1 VTLNILLVQDDP
13 TEANSVQ
20 DALVN
25 SSDGP
30 FQVEWMRTAE
40 QGLERLLR
48 TAEEPGRA
56 KHGIAAILLD
66 LALPN
71 SSGTETFDRFL
82 AAAPQC
88 PILVLC
94 SGSDEET
101 AKEAVKRGAQDYLL
115 KGHLDAYLLPKA
127 LCNMIKRATNAEAL
141 FEEQERARVT
151 LNSIG
156 DAVMTSDVWGR
167 VTYLNSV
174 ANELTGWS
182 GDEAKGRPLEEVF
195 RIVDATTREPTPNPM
210 LMAIAQNE
218 TVGLTPN
225 CLLVRRDGVEFSI
238 EDSAAPIHDR
248 RGTVTGAVMVFRDVT
263 TSQALSRRMAYL
275 AQHDGLTNLPN
286 RTLLNDRLDQAISL
300 ADRHGGQLALLYLD
314 LDRFKHVNDSLGH
327 AIGDRLL
334 QSVGERLTHCVRRTD
349 TVSRQG
355 GDEFVVLLADI
366 AHAPDAGISAA
377 KILEALRAPHVIGEH
392 SLHATASIGIATYPG
407 DGTDPE
413 ILHRNADSAM
423 YHAKKEGRDNYQFFT
438 DDMNTLAV
446 ERQSVEAGLRTAL
459 ERQEFEL
466 RYQPKIS
473 IATGAIVGVEAL
485 VRWRHP
491 QRGLMT
497 PAEFIPIAEETGLI
511 VPMGRWILR
520 EACRQARAWQD
531 AGLPPLS
538 VAINVSA
545 VELRG
550 TDFVAGVQAILAET
564 GLDPR
569 YLELELTETFLMLDT
584 VATVDVLRALKALGV
599 SLALDDFGTG
609 YSSLSNLQKFPINTL
624 KIDRSFVRDMTT
636 DAGDA
641 SIVEA
646 VLAMGRSLKMNVVA
660 EGIEARHQ
668 LAYLRQHQCPQGQ
681 GFYFSRP
688 VAATEFGSLVEF
700 NAARIEQALV
710 NAPPS
715 RLSSPLRST

>member
-1 VTLNILLVQDDP
+1 MTLNILLVQDDP
-13 TEANSVQ
+13 AEANSVQ

-48 TAEEPGRA
+48 TAENPGRT

-66 LALPN
+66 LALPD

-127 LCNMIKRATNAEAL
+127 LCNMIKRATIAEAL

-156 DAVMTSDVWGR
+156 DAVMTSDVWGG

-174 ANELTGWS
+174 AQELTGWS
-182 GDEAKGRPLEEVF
+182 GEEAKGRSLEEVF
-195 RIVDATTREPTPNPM
+195 RIVDAGTRELTPNPM

-286 RTLLNDRLDQAISL
+286 RALLRDRLEQAMSL
-300 ADRHGGQLALLYLD
+300 AERRGRQLALLYLD

-355 GDEFVVLLADI
+355 GDEFVILLSDI
-366 AHAPDAGISAA
+366 AHAPDAAISAA
-377 KILEALRAPHVIGEH
+377 KILEALREPHVISEH
-392 SLHATASIGIATYPG
+392 TLHATASIGIATYPG
-407 DGTDPE
+407 EGTDSE
-413 ILHRNADSAM
+413 TLHKNADFAM
-423 YHAKKEGRDNYQFFT
+423 YHAKTKGRDNYQFFT
-438 DDMNTLAV
+438 DDMNTLAI
-446 ERQSVEAGLRTAL
+446 ERQFVEAGLRLAL
-459 ERQEFEL
+459 ERQELEL
-466 RYQPKIS
+466 RYQPKVS
-473 IATGAIVGVEAL
+473 IATGEIIGVEAL

-491 QRGLMT
+491 HRGLMN
-497 PAEFIPIAEETGLI
+497 PAEFISNAEETGLI
-511 VPMGRWILR
+511 VPIGQWVLR

-531 AGLPPLS
+531 AGLPPLC

-545 VELRG
+545 VELRCP
-550 TDFVAGVQAILAET
+550 DFVAGVRAALAES
-564 GLDPR
+564 GLDPSH
-569 YLELELTETFLMLDT
+569 LELELTETFLMLDSSG
-584 VATVDVLRALKALGV
+584 TVDVLRALKELGV

-609 YSSLSNLQKFPINTL
+609 YSSLSYLQKFPIDTL
-624 KIDRSFVRDMTT
+624 KIDKSFVRDMTT
-636 DAGDA
+636 DTGDA
-641 SIVEA
+641 GIVDA
-646 VLAMGRSLKMNVVA
+646 VLGMGKCLNMNVVA
-660 EGIEARHQ
+660 EGIESRHQ
-668 LAYLRQHQCPQGQ
+668 LAFLRLHQCPQGQ

-688 VAATEFGSLVEF
+688 VAAAEFGNMVELG
-700 NAARIEQALV
+700 AAR
-710 NAPPS
+710 NPAPGRASS
-715 RLSSPLRST
+715 RPL

>member
-1 VTLNILLVQDDP
+1 
-13 TEANSVQ
+13 VQ

-30 FQVEWMRTAE
+30 FLVEWVRTCA
-40 QGLERLLR
+40 QGLDRLLHDSETPR
-48 TAEEPGRA
+48 QASHR
-56 KHGIAAILLD
+56 IVAILLD
-66 LALPN
+66 LVLPD
-71 SSGTETFDRFL
+71 SSGIETFDRFL

-94 SGSDEET
+94 SESDEVK
-101 AKEAVKRGAQDYLL
+101 AKLAIKRGAQDYLL

-141 FEEQERARVT
+141 FDEQERARVT

-156 DAVMTSDVWGR
+156 DAVMTTDVWGR

-174 ANELTGWS
+174 AHELTGWS
-182 GDEAKGRPLEEVF
+182 DEEAKGRSLVDVF
-195 RIVDATTREPTPNPM
+195 RIVDATTHEPVPNPM
-210 LMAIAQNE
+210 IMAIAENK

-286 RTLLNDRLDQAISL
+286 RTLLSDRLEQAISL
-300 ADRHGGQLALLYLD
+300 ADRHGRQLALLYLD
-314 LDRFKHVNDSLGH
+314 LDRFKHINDSLGH

-334 QSVGERLTHCVRRTD
+334 QSVGERLTHCVRRID

-355 GDEFVVLLADI
+355 GDEFVVLLSDI

-377 KILEALRAPHVIGEH
+377 KILEALRAPHVINEH

-423 YHAKKEGRDNYQFFT
+423 YHAKKNGRDNYQFFT
-438 DDMNTLAV
+438 ADMNSLAV

-459 ERQEFEL
+459 EKQEFEL

-491 QRGLMT
+491 QRALMA
-497 PAEFIPIAEETGLI
+497 PAEFIPVAEETVLI
-511 VPMGRWILR
+511 VPLGRWVLL
-520 EACRQARAWQD
+520 EACRQACAWRD
-531 AGLPPLS
+531 AGLAPLRI
-538 VAINVSA
+538 AINVSA
-545 VELRG
+545 VELRC

-564 GLDPR
+564 GLDPC
-569 YLELELTETFLMLDT
+569 YLELELTESFLMLDT

-599 SLALDDFGTG
+599 RLALDDFGTG
-609 YSSLSNLQKFPINTL
+609 YSSLSCLQKFPIDTL
-624 KIDRSFVRDMTT
+624 KIDQSFVRDMTT

-646 VLAMGRSLKMNVVA
+646 LLGMGKSLGMNVVA
-660 EGIEARHQ
+660 EGVETQQQ
-668 LAYLRQHQCPQGQ
+668 LAFLRQHRCPEGQ

-688 VAATEFGSLVEF
+688 VVAAEFGGLVES
-700 NAARIEQALV
+700 NGARIRP
-710 NAPPS
+710 APD
-715 RLSSPLRST
+715 RKSPRFDPLAG

>member
-1 VTLNILLVQDDP
+1 LLVQDDP

-20 DALVN
+20 DALVS

-30 FQVEWMRTAE
+30 FQVEWVRTAA
-40 QGLERLLR
+40 QGLDRLLQ
-48 TAEEPGRA
+48 TDAVHGRA
-56 KHGIAAILLD
+56 RHGIAAILLD
-66 LALPN
+66 LILPD
-71 SSGTETFDRFL
+71 SSGIETFDRFL

-94 SGSDEET
+94 SESDEET
-101 AKEAVKRGAQDYLL
+101 AKQAIKRGAQDYLL

-141 FEEQERARVT
+141 YEEQERARVT

-167 VTYLNSV
+167 VAYLNSV
-174 ANELTGWS
+174 AHELTGWS
-182 GDEAKGRPLEEVF
+182 DEEAKGRPLEEVF
-195 RIVDATTREPTPNPM
+195 RIVDANTREPTANPM
-210 LMAIAQNE
+210 LMAIAENE

-286 RTLLNDRLDQAISL
+286 RALLSDRLEQAIAL
-300 ADRHGGQLALLYLD
+300 ADRRGRQLALLYLD

-355 GDEFVVLLADI
+355 GDEFVVLLSDI
-366 AHAPDAGISAA
+366 AHATDAGTSAA
-377 KILEALRAPHVIGEH
+377 KILEALRAPHVISEH
-392 SLHATASIGIATYPG
+392 SLHATVSIGIATYPG
-407 DGTDPE
+407 EGSDPE
-413 ILHRNADSAM
+413 TLHRNADFAM
-423 YHAKKEGRDNYQFFT
+423 YHAKKNGRDNYQFFT

-446 ERQSVEAGLRTAL
+446 ERQSIEAGLRTAL
-459 ERQEFEL
+459 EGQEFEL
-466 RYQPKIS
+466 RYQPKVN

-491 QRGLMT
+491 QRGLIT
-497 PAEFIPIAEETGLI
+497 PSQFIPIAEETGLI
-511 VPMGRWILR
+511 VPIGRWVLR

-531 AGLPPLS
+531 AGLAPLC
-538 VAINVSA
+538 VAINISA
-545 VELRG
+545 VELRQ
-550 TDFVAGVQAILAET
+550 TDFVAGLQAVLAET

-569 YLELELTETFLMLDT
+569 CLELELTESFLMLDT
-584 VATVDVLRALKALGV
+584 VATLEVLRALKAVGV
-599 SLALDDFGTG
+599 NLALDDFGTG
-609 YSSLSNLQKFPINTL
+609 YSSLSYLQKFPIDTL
-624 KIDRSFVRDMTT
+624 KIDQSFVRDMTT

-646 VLAMGRSLKMNVVA
+646 VLAIGRSQKMNVVA
-660 EGIEARHQ
+660 EGIETRHQ
-668 LAYLRQHQCPQGQ
+668 LAYLRHSQCPQGQ

-688 VAATEFGSLVEF
+688 VAAAEFGSLVEVD
-700 NAARIEQALV
+700 AARIRP
-710 NAPPS
+710 APE
-715 RLSSPLRST
+715 RASTRPQ